1 MYNFS
6 YQDLR
11 ELYLKKLDGITHY
24 PPSEVASLI
33 TKLRRE
39 RWSADSQAT
48 ADMLEALVRDA
59 LAYRDLLT
67 AIYVGVTAS
76 LPDTPSTQR
85 LQDVLWKVIYEGS
98 PKIVYDR
105 DYGFWS
111 IETSVLP
118 FEGEAK

>member
-11 ELYLKKLDGITHY
+11 ELHLKRLDEVTHY

-48 ADMLEALVRDA
+48 ADMLEALVRDV

-67 AIYVGVTAS
+67 AIYVGPTAY
-76 LPDTPSTQR
+76 LPDNSETER
-85 LQDVLWKVIYEGS
+85 LQDILIKVIYEGS
-98 PKIVYDR
+98 PKIAYDR
-105 DYGFWS
+105 NFGFWS
-111 IETSVLP
+111 IDPHILP
-118 FEGEAK
+118 FGE